1 MSQEQFNLNWHTYSD
16 HLKEMMINL
25 MESYE
30 TADVTLVSEDKTKFK
45 AHKFVL
51 NACSP
56 VFQSILNDLPQKE
69 NSVIFLRGVLA
80 QEMKSILQFMYLG
93 QATFYH
99 DRMNEFLKV
108 AKTLEIKEISKDVES
123 DETEDSLGDV
133 TIDNVLHSKDNSF
146 QFENNEINVT
156 NIEEM
161 KDTETKIIK
170 SCINET
176 VQFQCN
182 QCNKLFA
189 YRQSLNLHVK
199 SLHEELSYKCDDCDK
214 SFNIKGNLI
223 RHKKN
228 QH

>member
-56 VFQSILNDLPQKE
+56 VFQSILNDMPQKE
-69 NSVIFLRGVLA
+69 NSVIYLRGVLS

-99 DRMNEFLKV
+99 YSINEFLNV
-108 AKTLEIKEISKDVES
+108 AKTLKIKGISKDVES

-133 TIDNVLHSKDNSF
+133 TTDNVLHSKDNSF

-176 VQFQCN
+176 VKFQCN
-182 QCNKLFA
+182 QCNKQFA

-199 SLHEELSYKCDDCDK
+199 SLHEELSYKCYDCDK

>member
-1 MSQEQFNLNWHTYSD
+1 MSQEQFNLNWHTYSN
-16 HLKEMMINL
+16 HLKEMMVNL
-25 MESYE
+25 MESNE
-30 TADVTLVSEDKTKFK
+30 TADVTLVCDDKTKFK

-56 VFQSILNDLPQKE
+56 FFQSILNHFPLKE
-69 NSVIFLRGVLA
+69 NSVIYLRGVLS

-99 DRMNEFLKV
+99 YSMNEFLNV
-108 AKTLEIKEISKDVES
+108 AKTLKIKGISKDVES

-176 VQFQCN
+176 VKFQCN
-182 QCNKLFA
+182 QCNKQFA